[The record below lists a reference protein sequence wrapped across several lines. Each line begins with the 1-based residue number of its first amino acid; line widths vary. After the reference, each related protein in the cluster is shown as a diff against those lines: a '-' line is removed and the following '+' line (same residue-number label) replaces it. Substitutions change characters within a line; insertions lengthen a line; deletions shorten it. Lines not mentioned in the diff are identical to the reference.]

1 MRYRPLGDSGLR
13 MSEASLGAVTF
24 GDAWGWGSAKNEARA
39 VYDAFREAGG
49 NFIDT
54 TSLYTN

>member
-1 MRYRPLGDSGLR
+1 

-39 VYDAFREAGG
+39 VYNAFREAGG